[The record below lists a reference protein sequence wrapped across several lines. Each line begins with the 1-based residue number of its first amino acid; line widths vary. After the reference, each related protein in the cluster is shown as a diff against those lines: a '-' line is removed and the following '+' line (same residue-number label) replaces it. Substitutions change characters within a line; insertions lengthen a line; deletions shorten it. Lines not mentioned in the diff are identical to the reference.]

1 MVPNVNLHGDAVMQ
15 VRNCH
20 FMVELLGYM
29 DREMLGW
36 EGRRRDPNGGDCIF
50 LLSGILALQRK
61 AMIDLSVSYFPVK
74 PQNIPGK
81 S

>member
-20 FMVELLGYM
+20 FMVELLGYV

-36 EGRRRDPNGGDCIF
+36 EGRRRDPNGGDY
-50 LLSGILALQRK
+50 LSPFWDSGSSEEGHDR
-61 AMIDLSVSYFPVK
+61 P
-74 PQNIPGK
+74 
-81 S
+81 